1 MLSIIIFVQR
11 AKVDTSMLRRQTA
24 CMPSL
29 PARPG
34 LILAAWAPELEV
46 LRRFFRGVGRE
57 YQGRVEMG
65 VVGVGLV
72 EAAAG
77 AAEAMARHNPRFVI
91 LVGTAGVFGA
101 VKLTGAVAV
110 SDMRLGFV
118 EPANVAEVPAPM
130 PQSALP
136 SLRLTASLARAARLS
151 KATVACP
158 LAVTRGAAYGRR
170 MREATDAQLE
180 NLESFAVARAAR
192 RAKVPFAAVLGVA
205 NTVGP
210 QGFDQWRAN
219 GAAAAA
225 QACLA
230 VATWLACPG
239 SVAWIG
245 PVNPK
250 RA

>member
-1 MLSIIIFVQR
+1 M
-11 AKVDTSMLRRQTA
+11 A
-24 CMPSL
+24 SL

-34 LILAAWAPELEV
+34 LILAAWAPELAV
-46 LRRFFRGVGRE
+46 LRRFFRGAGRDFR
-57 YQGRVEMG
+57 GRVELG

-101 VKLTGAVAV
+101 GKLTGAVAV
-110 SDMRLGFV
+110 SEMRLGFV

-151 KATVACP
+151 EATVACP
-158 LAVTRGAAYGRR
+158 LAVTRGAGYARR
-170 MREATDAQLE
+170 MKVATDTDLE
-180 NLESFAVARAAR
+180 NLESFAVARAAL

-210 QGFDQWRAN
+210 QGFDQWQDN

-230 VATWLACPG
+230 VATWLTSPG
-239 SVAWIG
+239 SEAWLR
-245 PVNPK
+245 PVNAK

>member
-1 MLSIIIFVQR
+1 MAS
-11 AKVDTSMLRRQTA
+11 K
-24 CMPSL
+24 

-34 LILAAWAPELEV
+34 LILAAWAPELAV
-46 LRRFFRGVGRE
+46 LRRFFRGAGRDFR
-57 YQGRVEMG
+57 GWVELG

-77 AAEAMARHNPRFVI
+77 AAEAIARHNPRFVI
-91 LVGTAGVFGA
+91 LVGTAGVFRAG
-101 VKLTGAVAV
+101 KLTGAVAV
-110 SDMRLGFV
+110 SEMRIGFL
-118 EPANVAEVPAPM
+118 EPANAAEMPAPM

-136 SLRLTASLARAARLS
+136 SGRLTASIARAGRLS

-158 LAVTRGAAYGRR
+158 LAVTRGAAHARR
-170 MREATDAQLE
+170 MKVVTDTDLE
-180 NLESFAVARAAR
+180 NLESFAVARAAL
-192 RAKVPFAAVLGVA
+192 RARVPFAAVLGVA

-210 QGFDQWRAN
+210 QGFGQWRDN

-230 VATWLACPG
+230 VATWLASPG
-239 SVAWIG
+239 SGAWLR
-245 PVNPK
+245 PTNAE